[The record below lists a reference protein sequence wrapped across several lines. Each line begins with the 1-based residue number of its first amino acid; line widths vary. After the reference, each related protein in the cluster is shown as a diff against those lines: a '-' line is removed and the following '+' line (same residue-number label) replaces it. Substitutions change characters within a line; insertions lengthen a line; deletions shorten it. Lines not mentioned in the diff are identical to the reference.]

1 MTIHNITHNPQYHI
15 KKATITLSY
24 EEIRDI
30 ANMLYEATKNENTCS
45 EQHILNRDFFLLFEL
60 VKNGCID
67 SFTVEH
73 LNEIQ
78 ERSKEAEQASA
89 ERNKNN

>member
-1 MTIHNITHNPQYHI
+1 
-15 KKATITLSY
+15 
-24 EEIRDI
+24 
-30 ANMLYEATKNENTCS
+30 MLYEASKDENTRS
-45 EQHILNRDFFLLFEL
+45 EQLILNRDFFLLFEL

-78 ERSKEAEQASA
+78 KQSEKVEGQ
-89 ERNKNN
+89 K

>member
-1 MTIHNITHNPQYHI
+1 MTIHNITHNPQYHV

-30 ANMLYEATKNENTCS
+30 ANLLYEASKDENTHS

-78 ERSKEAEQASA
+78 KQSEKTEKAY
-89 ERNKNN
+89 K

>member
-1 MTIHNITHNPQYHI
+1 MTIHNITHNPIYHV

-30 ANMLYEATKNENTCS
+30 ANMLYEASKDENTRS
-45 EQHILNRDFFLLFEL
+45 EQLVLNRDFFLLFEL

-78 ERSKEAEQASA
+78 KQSEKVEGQ
-89 ERNKNN
+89 K

>member
-30 ANMLYEATKNENTCS
+30 ANLLYEASKDENTHS

-78 ERSKEAEQASA
+78 KQSEKALA
-89 ERNKNN
+89 ERNKNK

>member
-30 ANMLYEATKNENTCS
+30 ANLLYEASKDENTHS

-67 SFTVEH
+67 SFTIEH

-78 ERSKEAEQASA
+78 TQSEKVLA
-89 ERNKNN
+89 ERNKNK

>member
-30 ANMLYEATKNENTCS
+30 ANLLYEASKDENTHS

-73 LNEIQ
+73 LNKIQ
-78 ERSKEAEQASA
+78 EQSEKAEKAY
-89 ERNKNN
+89 K